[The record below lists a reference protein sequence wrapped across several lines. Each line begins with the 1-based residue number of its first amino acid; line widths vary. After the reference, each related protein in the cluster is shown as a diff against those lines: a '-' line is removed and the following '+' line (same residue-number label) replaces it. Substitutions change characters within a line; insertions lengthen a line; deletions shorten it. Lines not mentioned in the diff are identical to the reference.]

1 MQHTTKQ
8 LHIVMSLKK
17 LYFLLLLLSL
27 LPMSSAA
34 KRYTVMVS
42 LDGFRQEYTRAY
54 NTPFLNKMG
63 NDGVQ
68 AIMQPS
74 FPSKTFPN
82 HYTLVTGL
90 VPAHHGII
98 ANTFLDQKT
107 NRTFSLGN
115 NETRQDPYFWHG
127 EPIWNTATRQG
138 VKSGVVYWPGSD
150 VKIGGHF
157 PTYYHNYLQK
167 PLLTFAERVA
177 EVTRYLR
184 LPEAER
190 PQLVL
195 AYFEE
200 PDHSGHTYGPW
211 ASETRHAVERMDHI
225 IESLYESLQTLD
237 IRDSINLIV
246 LADHG
251 MTQTDNNHRVNPYEY
266 VKKEWLKRIH
276 CDLPTHVWPKKG
288 CEKKVYEA
296 LLKMPHV
303 KVWRKSEMPAYLR
316 YADNENIGE
325 IVVNPDCGWMITDT
339 KVRARG
345 MHGFDNTSFDMQ
357 VPFLAIGPDFKTNY
371 TKTQVFSNTAIY
383 GLLCHLLHIQPA
395 QNDGSWDEIK
405 DVVK

>member
-1 MQHTTKQ
+1 M
-8 LHIVMSLKK
+8 LLKK
-17 LYFLLLLLSL
+17 FYTLLLFVSL
-27 LPMSSAA
+27 LPFSSWA
-34 KRYTVMVS
+34 KHYTVMVS
-42 LDGFRQEYTRAY
+42 LDGFREEYTRAY
-54 NTPFLNKMG
+54 NTPFLNQMAQQ
-63 NDGVQ
+63 GVA

-98 ANTFLDQKT
+98 ANTFMDQKT
-107 NRTFSLGN
+107 GRTFSLGN

-138 VKSGVVYWPGSD
+138 VKTGVVYWPGSD

-190 PQLVL
+190 PELVL

-200 PDHSGHTYGPW
+200 PDHSGHTYGPM
-211 ASETRHAVERMDHI
+211 APETRHAVERMDHI
-225 IESLYESLQTLD
+225 IESLYESLQTLPN
-237 IRDSINLIV
+237 RDSINLIV

-251 MTQTDNNHRVNPYEY
+251 MVRVDNDHVVNPYDY
-266 VKKEWLKRIH
+266 IKREWVNRVH

-303 KVWRKSEMPAYLR
+303 KVWRKADIPAYLH
-316 YADNENIGE
+316 YNDNENIGD
-325 IVVNPDCGWMITDT
+325 IVVNPDCGWMITET
-339 KVRARG
+339 KVKACG

-357 VPFLAIGPDFKTNY
+357 VPFRAMGPDFQKGY
-371 TKTQVFSNTAIY
+371 TKEHVFSNTNIY
-383 GLLCHLLHIQPA
+383 PLLCHLLHIQPA
-395 QNDGSWDEIK
+395 QNDGSLQQVNDMLR
-405 DVVK
+405 

>member
-1 MQHTTKQ
+1 
-8 LHIVMSLKK
+8 MSLKK
-17 LYFLLLLLSL
+17 LYILLLLLSL
-27 LPMSSAA
+27 LPMSGLA
-34 KRYTVMVS
+34 KRYTIMVS

-251 MTQTDNNHRVNPYEY
+251 MTQTDNNHKVNPYDY
-266 VKKEWLKRIH
+266 VKKEWLERIH

-339 KVRARG
+339 KVRACG

-371 TKTQVFSNTAIY
+371 TKEQVFSNTAIY